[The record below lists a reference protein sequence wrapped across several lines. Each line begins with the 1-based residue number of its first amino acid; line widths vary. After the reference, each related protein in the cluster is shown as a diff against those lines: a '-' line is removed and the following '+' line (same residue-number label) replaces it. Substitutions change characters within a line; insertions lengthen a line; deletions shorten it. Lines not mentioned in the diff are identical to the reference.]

1 MGARRKARE
10 TALQALYQVE
20 TTGDPVERALSD
32 FAESFELS
40 EDAKGFSWGLVRGVL
55 DHRDEIDAHVA
66 AVTANWKFERLSRI
80 DLCAIRIAVHELME
94 SRELPVEIIIDEAVE
109 IARKFGTAESSKF
122 VNGVLDAIAKRI
134 RGAAGHPAGTPTDA
148 TEETS

>member
-20 TTGDPVERALSD
+20 TTGENVDRALGD

-40 EDAKGFSWGLVRGVL
+40 DKAAGFAWALVRGVL
-55 DHRDEIDAHVA
+55 DRRGDIDAEIE

-80 DLCAIRIAVHELME
+80 DLCAIRVAVYEMME
-94 SRELPVEIIIDEAVE
+94 SGELPVEIIIDEAVE

-122 VNGVLDAIAKRI
+122 VNGVLDSIAKRV
-134 RGAAGHPAGTPTDA
+134 RATPPEAVPDPDRA
-148 TEETS
+148 PD

>member
-20 TTGDPVERALSD
+20 STGENVDRVLAD

-40 EDAKGFSWGLVRGVL
+40 DRAKEFSWRLVRGVL
-55 DHRDEIDAHVA
+55 ERREEIDAHVA
-66 AVTANWKFERLSRI
+66 AVTENWKFDRLSRI
-80 DLCAIRIAVHELME
+80 DLSAIRIAAYEMLATPEV
-94 SRELPVEIIIDEAVE
+94 PIEIVIDEAVE

-122 VNGVLDAIAKRI
+122 VNGILDPIAKRVSQLPQAD
-134 RGAAGHPAGTPTDA
+134 GKPGEP
-148 TEETS
+148 S